1 MLMNPQWMKNDTTR
15 QTVEVYPPDIVHR
28 RWVRWG
34 GIAAEIVRATRRERL
49 EFHFRAPVHLLAVC
63 DQGVRSDGDTFV
75 EGLPRSKRR
84 DVRRRL
90 TFVPAG
96 HAYHEWQE
104 PRVLA
109 RMVYFYFDPAAMPT
123 PVTLAPRL
131 LFEDADLADTALK
144 LTRLIEQGGPES
156 GPYFDALGIVLA
168 HELMRLDSRA
178 AAPRRVCAA
187 GSRPGSNA
195 RSPVISRTILPSR
208 YHSPPWRGWR
218 ASARIISAGPSSN
231 RSACRRIAI
240 TTVAASSA
248 PRHCWRSPC
257 RR

>member
-1 MLMNPQWMKNDTTR
+1 MLMNPQWMKTDTAR
-15 QTVEVYPPDIVHR
+15 QTVEVYPPDSVQR

-63 DQGVRSDGDTFV
+63 DRGVRR
-75 EGLPRSKRR
+75 E
-84 DVRRRL
+84 RRRL

-131 LFEDADLADTALK
+131 F
-144 LTRLIEQGGPES
+144 
-156 GPYFDALGIVLA
+156 
-168 HELMRLDSRA
+168 
-178 AAPRRVCAA
+178 
-187 GSRPGSNA
+187 
-195 RSPVISRTILPSR
+195 
-208 YHSPPWRGWR
+208 
-218 ASARIISAGPSSN
+218 
-231 RSACRRIAI
+231 
-240 TTVAASSA
+240 
-248 PRHCWRSPC
+248 
-257 RR
+257 